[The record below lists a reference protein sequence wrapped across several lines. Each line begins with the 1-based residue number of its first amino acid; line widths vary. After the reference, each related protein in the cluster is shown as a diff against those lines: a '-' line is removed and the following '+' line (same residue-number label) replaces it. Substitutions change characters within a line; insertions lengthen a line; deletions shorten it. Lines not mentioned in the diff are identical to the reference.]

1 MKWLISEISNIVT
14 QLGRWQTWVGIALI
28 GTFLGLA
35 YLVSLYAFRT
45 DALLVFMHRAGA
57 ACRELTNGTIIAMF
71 CGMIFF
77 VFTAVL
83 TLGEIQRFLEFG
95 QRGAHYQARQSLL
108 WGIGWGA
115 VTMGIAVG
123 ALVFFSQYC
132 R

>member
-1 MKWLISEISNIVT
+1 MKWLISEISNILA
-14 QLGRWQTWVGIALI
+14 QLGRWQTWVGLALI

-45 DALLVFMHRAGA
+45 DVLLVFMHRAGA

-77 VFTAVL
+77 TFTAVL
-83 TLGEIQRFLEFG
+83 TLGEFQRFVEY
-95 QRGAHYQARQSLL
+95 QRHAAHREARQSLIWCII
-108 WGIGWGA
+108 WGVVA
-115 VTMGIAVG
+115 LGIAVG
-123 ALVFFSQYC
+123 ALVFFNQYC